1 MNIEVTIN
9 TRGIDMTTVN
19 LTRLDQIVRSMALT
33 TQANA
38 VASMTG
44 PKSGR
49 VYKRGRRRRGAATA
63 GKRRTKPRL
72 HRASAPG
79 EAPARDTGTLANA
92 VGIRQIGNMS
102 WEVYVKQPA
111 SKYAAA
117 LEFGSPRRRLAPRPY
132 MRPAL
137 ERVRKPFIAAIER
150 ELFGGLF

>member
-49 VYKRGRRRRGAATA
+49 VYKRRARRKNGR
-63 GKRRTKPRL
+63 PRL

-117 LEFGSPRRRLAPRPY
+117 LEFGSPRRRLAPRPF

-137 ERVRKPFIAAIER
+137 ERVRKPFVAAIER

>member
-9 TRGIDMTTVN
+9 TRGIDMATVN
-19 LTRLDQIVRSMALT
+19 LTRLDQIVRAMALT

-38 VASMTG
+38 QASMTG

-49 VYKRGRRRRGAATA
+49 LYRKGRRRRGAGVAR
-63 GKRRTKPRL
+63 RRTKPRM

-79 EAPARDTGTLANA
+79 EAPARDTGNLANA
-92 VGIRQIGNMS
+92 IGIRQIGNMT
-102 WEVYVKQPA
+102 WEVYVRQPA
-111 SKYAAA
+111 SKYGAA
-117 LEFGSPRRRLAPRPY
+117 LEFGSPRRRLAPRPF

>member
-1 MNIEVTIN
+1 M
-9 TRGIDMTTVN
+9 TRQHLD
-19 LTRLDQIVRSMALT
+19 RLDAIVRTMALT
-33 TQANA
+33 VQANA

-44 PKSGR
+44 LKSGR
-49 VYKRGRRRRGAATA
+49 VYKRRTRRKNGR
-63 GKRRTKPRL
+63 PRL

-117 LEFGSPRRRLAPRPY
+117 LEFGSPRRRLAPRPF

-137 ERVRKPFIAAIER
+137 ERVRKPFVAAIER